1 MTVESMLDV
10 RISEHVFRLTRVEAR
25 RLRDMLTAELRET
38 KPASTPIDLAW
49 PPMQCVPELPAVPA
63 PLDVYRG

>member
-1 MTVESMLDV
+1 MTVDAMLDV
-10 RISEHVFRLTRVEAR
+10 RIGDHVFRLTRVEAA

-38 KPASTPIDLAW
+38 KPSPAPIDLAW
-49 PPMQCVPELPAVPA
+49 PPMQYAPELPVVPP